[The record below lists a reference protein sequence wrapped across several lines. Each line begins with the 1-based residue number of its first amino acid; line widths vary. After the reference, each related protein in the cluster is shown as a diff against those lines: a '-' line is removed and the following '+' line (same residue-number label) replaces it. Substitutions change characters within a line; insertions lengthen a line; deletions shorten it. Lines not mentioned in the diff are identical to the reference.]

1 MTCTRR
7 ISHSTF
13 GVNCLHSALFACT
26 ALTFKH
32 LRSVY
37 NPGYYLHFYLHYL
50 HFYLHYLHF
59 CLHCLHYY
67 LHCLHFYLHCLH
79 YYLHIC
85 LHYLH
90 ICLHCVDFQVVSSVY
105 NQFFVCTT
113 IYTTYVLHNHTRVS
127 VVRAVPVSFNG
138 IGRAR
143 NLSEQPNYRPPY
155 ARQARLLC
163 HKKSTA
169 VCNACRRQCIQYSD
183 LSTLCKALKISA
195 VHTKS
200 VECRQN
206 SKKDFSDNEEG
217 DCRAKIPSFAG
228 WGGYPLITATGS
240 KRVLTFTRSASL

>member
-1 MTCTRR
+1 MICTCR

-59 CLHCLHYY
+59 Y
-67 LHCLHFYLHCLH
+67 LHCLHFYLHYLH
-79 YYLHIC
+79 FYLHIC

-90 ICLHCVDFQVVSSVY
+90 FCLHCVDFQVVASVY
-105 NQFFVCTT
+105 NSFSVCTT

-127 VVRAVPVSFNG
+127 VVRAVPVSFDG

-143 NLSEQPNYRPPY
+143 NFSEQLIIRPPY

-169 VCNACRRQCIQYSD
+169 ACNACRRQCIQNSD

-206 SKKDFSDNEEG
+206 SKKDFPDNEEG

-228 WGGYPLITATGS
+228 WGESIP
-240 KRVLTFTRSASL
+240 

>member
-13 GVNCLHSALFACT
+13 CVNCLHSALFACT

-32 LRSVY
+32 LCSVC
-37 NPGYYLHFYLHYL
+37 NPEFYLHFYLHYL

-59 CLHCLHYY
+59 
-67 LHCLHFYLHCLH
+67 
-79 YYLHIC
+79 YLHIC

-90 ICLHCVDFQVVSSVY
+90 SCLHCVDFQVVASVY
-105 NQFFVCTT
+105 SLFFVCTT

-127 VVRAVPVSFNG
+127 VVRAVPVSFDG

-143 NLSEQPNYRPPY
+143 NFSEQLIIRPPY

-163 HKKSTA
+163 HKKNA
-169 VCNACRRQCIQYSD
+169 AACNACRRQCIQNSD
-183 LSTLCKALKISA
+183 LSTLCKTLKISA

-206 SKKDFSDNEEG
+206 SEKRFS
-217 DCRAKIPSFAG
+217 RQ
-228 WGGYPLITATGS
+228 
-240 KRVLTFTRSASL
+240 

>member
-1 MTCTRR
+1 MRKWADCNAEVPVICTCR

-13 GVNCLHSALFACT
+13 CVNCLHSALFVCT

-37 NPGYYLHFYLHYL
+37 NPRILPALLPALPTLYLHYLHFYLHYL
-50 HFYLHYLHF
+50 HFYLH
-59 CLHCLHYY
+59 
-67 LHCLHFYLHCLH
+67 
-79 YYLHIC
+79 IC

-90 ICLHCVDFQVVSSVY
+90 PCLHCVDFQVVASVY
-105 NQFFVCTT
+105 NPFFVCTT
-113 IYTTYVLHNHTRVS
+113 IYTAYVLHNHTRVS
-127 VVRAVPVSFNG
+127 VVRAVPVSFND

-143 NLSEQPNYRPPY
+143 NFSEQLIIRPPY

-163 HKKSTA
+163 HKKDTA
-169 VCNACRRQCIQYSD
+169 ACNACRRQCIQNSD

-206 SKKDFSDNEEG
+206 SEKRFS
-217 DCRAKIPSFAG
+217 RQ
-228 WGGYPLITATGS
+228 
-240 KRVLTFTRSASL
+240 